1 MHFCD
6 VYLAPLYDLALRG
19 ILGMQLGKLSP
30 LNFFSKLLYLQLG
43 VVFLVSIAFASVFLR
58 FSRLDDLGSEIRR
71 CEAGFGR

>member
-19 ILGMQLGKLSP
+19 ILGMQLGELSP

-43 VVFLVSIAFASVFLR
+43 VVFLVSITFASVFLR